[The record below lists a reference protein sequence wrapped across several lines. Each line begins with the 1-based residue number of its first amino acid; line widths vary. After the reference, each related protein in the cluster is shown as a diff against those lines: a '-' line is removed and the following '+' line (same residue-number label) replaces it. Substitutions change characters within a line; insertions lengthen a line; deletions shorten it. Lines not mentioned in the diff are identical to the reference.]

1 MLLLQRISVM
11 LSLYLS
17 TGAIRR
23 PLNHFKH
30 RWASRKAAHE
40 TLRSTPRFPCTKSS
54 GSWSHTVQ
62 KIHVPQSLHEKLM
75 EILEMFWNLWKS
87 LEMNLALCNL
97 RCGAK
102 ERVQITDTLA
112 WWFGSLVWLG
122 SNSGHIVLLCSFDG
136 NTLSHWSFCTW
147 GGYA

>member
-30 RWASRKAAHE
+30 HWASRKAAHE

-62 KIHVPQSLHEKLM
+62 KFHVPVSLHEKLL

-87 LEMNLALCNL
+87 LEMSLALCNL

-122 SNSGHIVLLCSFDG
+122 SNSGHIVLLMEIHCLTEVFAHEVDM
-136 NTLSHWSFCTW
+136 LRYF
-147 GGYA
+147 